1 MAVLLKVRV
10 GGCWDDGEA
19 RSDERPTFGLTSLN
33 FNHFG
38 LGLIGPW
45 GGSEAEKAW
54 GGEGSLNGTS
64 RHLDILIKTPS
75 ISMPEVGLFEW
86 SLCKSK

>member
-1 MAVLLKVRV
+1 MAVSLKVRI
-10 GGCWDDGEA
+10 GGCWDNDEA
-19 RSDERPTFGLTSLN
+19 RSDEHPTFGLTSLN

-45 GGSEAEKAW
+45 GGSEAGKAW

-64 RHLDILIKTPS
+64 CHLDILIKTPNH
-75 ISMPEVGLFEW
+75 
-86 SLCKSK
+86 